1 MGWVMLL
8 ISQKT
13 AKKLSP
19 EAKKDFDKAIEALKS
34 GDTRVLNEHV
44 LTGNRKGQWAVDI
57 KGTGRG
63 RGAGRVIY
71 DDGTIKV
78 IEVLTDHKY

>member
-1 MGWVMLL
+1 M
-8 ISQKT
+8 
-13 AKKLSP
+13 
-19 EAKKDFDKAIEALKS
+19 KS
-34 GDTRVLNEHV
+34 GDTRGLNEHA

-71 DDGTIKV
+71 EKLSDGTIKV